1 MSTRMVQ
8 INPQVYTA
16 LQAHISEHV
25 SLKAQGEVGALIE
38 NDPKMQAMITIR
50 SSRCTK

>member
-8 INPQVYTA
+8 INPQVSA

-25 SLKAQGEVGALIE
+25 SMLKAQGEVGA
-38 NDPKMQAMITIR
+38 ND
-50 SSRCTK
+50 SR